1 MSFSSEIKKV
11 ICKTVYKCPGCRRA
25 ELAGFFVFPARLRMC
40 AQNVSCAVS
49 DTAVRVSAALKNE
62 LGLDCVADGRRL
74 ILTDTDCNTIADSLS
89 DQDVINSCCR
99 LSYIRGAFLATG
111 SVTDPEREYHLEFRT
126 NSFNEADFLLDLLLS
141 FGFNP
146 KGARRRDKKI
156 IYLKENNQI
165 ADLVGY
171 LSDGR
176 AGLEILSVQV
186 EKEMKSSAQ
195 RRVNCDSA
203 NLSKQAKASAIQI
216 SAIKRIKKAR
226 KWSRLPQVLQEMG
239 ELRLKNPD
247 LSLEELGE
255 HADPPIGKSGVNH
268 RLKRIIEY
276 AETIK

>member
-1 MSFSSEIKKV
+1 MSFSSDIKKV
-11 ICKTVYKCPGCRRA
+11 ICKTVYECPGCRRA

-40 AQNVSCAVS
+40 TQNVSCGIS
-49 DTAVRVSAALKNE
+49 DTAARISDALKNE
-62 LGLDCVADGRRL
+62 LGLDCVSDGRRL
-74 ILTDTDCNTIADSLS
+74 MLSDKDCKTIVGSLS
-89 DQDVINSCCR
+89 DQDVIHSCCR
-99 LSYIRGAFLATG
+99 MAYIRGAFLATG
-111 SVTDPEREYHLEFRT
+111 SVTDPEREYHMEFST
-126 NSFNEADFLLDLLLS
+126 NSFNKADFLMQLLS
-141 FGFNP
+141 DAGFNP

-156 IYLKENNQI
+156 VYLKENNQI

-226 KWSRLPQVLQEMG
+226 KWGRLPQVLQEMG
-239 ELRLKNPD
+239 ELRLKHPD

-255 HADPPIGKSGVNH
+255 HADPPIGIGSDQDGRYRAKPD
-268 RLKRIIEY
+268 L
-276 AETIK
+276 

>member
-1 MSFSSEIKKV
+1 MSFSSDIKKV
-11 ICKTVYKCPGCRRA
+11 ICKTAYECPGCRRA
-25 ELAGFFVFPARLRMC
+25 ELAGFFVFPARLRIG
-40 AQNVSCAVS
+40 AQNVSCAIS
-49 DTAVRVSAALKNE
+49 DTAERISAALNNE
-62 LGLDCVADGRRL
+62 LGTNCMTDGRRL
-74 ILTDTDCNTIADSLS
+74 ILTEKESQTIAGSLS
-89 DQDVINSCCR
+89 DQDVIHNCCR

-111 SVTDPEREYHLEFRT
+111 SVTDPEREYHLEFSS
-126 NSFNEADFLLDLLLS
+126 NSFNEANFLLDLLLS
-141 FGFNP
+141 LDFNP

-156 IYLKENNQI
+156 IYLKESNQI
-165 ADLVGY
+165 ADLIGY

-176 AGLEILSVQV
+176 AGLEILSAQI

-226 KWSRLPQVLQEMG
+226 KWSRLPQVLQEIG
-239 ELRLKNPD
+239 ELRLKHPD

-255 HADPPIGKSGVNH
+255 YADPPIGKSGVNH

-276 AETIK
+276 AETVK

>member
-1 MSFSSEIKKV
+1 MSFSSDIKKV
-11 ICKTVYKCPGCRRA
+11 ICKTAYECPGCRRA
-25 ELAGFFVFPARLRMC
+25 EMAGFFVFPARLRMC
-40 AQNVSCAVS
+40 AQNVSCAIS
-49 DTAVRVSAALKNE
+49 DTAVRVSNALKNE
-62 LGLDCVADGRRL
+62 LGLECAVDGRRL
-74 ILTDTDCNTIADSLS
+74 ILTDKDCKTIAGSLS
-89 DQDVINSCCR
+89 EQDVIHSCCR
-99 LSYIRGAFLATG
+99 MAYIRGAFLATG
-111 SVTDPEREYHLEFRT
+111 SVTDPEREYHMEFST
-126 NSFNEADFLLDLLLS
+126 NSFNKADFLMKLLS
-141 FGFNP
+141 DIGFNP

-216 SAIKRIKKAR
+216 SAVKKIKKAR
-226 KWSRLPQVLQEMG
+226 KWSRMPQVLQEIG
-239 ELRLKNPD
+239 ELRLKHPD

-255 HADPPIGKSGVNH
+255 HTDPPIGKSGVNH